1 MLNFFLQLT
10 EDILRETTRLS
21 QKDKDFVYDQVSY
34 ALKQTQSHINSTR
47 ANGRDKSSPTLSNIW
62 QRASKQIKTVSNIRI
77 KNLAETIEEKSKYWA
92 DPDGYDTMQ
101 FENFQMRISEVQSTL
116 KELCK

>member
-1 MLNFFLQLT
+1 MLNFFLQLI
-10 EDILRETTRLS
+10 EDILNETTKLS

-47 ANGRDKSSPTLSNIW
+47 ANGKDKSSSTLSNVW
-62 QRASKQIKTVSNIRI
+62 QRASKQIKTVSNSRI
-77 KNLAETIEEKSKYWA
+77 QNLAETIEEKSKYWA
-92 DPDGYDTMQ
+92 DPDGYDTTH
-101 FENFQMRISEVQSTL
+101 FESFQMRISQVELTL